1 MKKENGSIAIFAL
14 VALLFMTAFLIISY
28 ANIINNSKSLKEQFN
43 IIKGIYYKSN
53 DSSSYTDV
61 YTDLRKKNRQN
72 LTAYSEN
79 SNELELNKTF
89 ASKLVNYKIYGNS
102 VQNETPTPD
111 NPVEIQSLGDKSKNL
126 FDASLWSNA
135 ITDSGLTIHYL
146 PNEDCFLI
154 NGTAQTTMDFAAQY
168 INIPNE
174 PNTAY
179 VLSSKYVSGNIDR
192 SNGVGDKY
200 AVAYFGNGDTIDTRN
215 NWYDIDLQNKD
226 VVKATKTNDKSYIT
240 KFWFYINQGIKFDNY
255 KVKIQ
260 LEEGTTATSYEP
272 YGKYKI
278 PVKVSGKNLFNID
291 AIDGA
296 VIANG
301 EAEKINNGWKA
312 KGNYSGLTQT
322 TQYENGWFRPGH
334 AKGSVYIKANQ
345 KITVSADIKLIK
357 ASDNYKN
364 NNNINIYLYGT
375 NNYTAPSQAL
385 TIDNITRV
393 KQTFTVEVSGNYYP
407 VFTLQNN
414 ELEIT
419 NIQIEIGD
427 KNTDFQSYIEPT
439 TTNIYLNEPLRKV
452 GNYAD
457 YIDFKSGK
465 VVRFIKEI
473 TLDGT
478 EDWSYDSNFKAFK
491 LLDNKFMAVQK
502 PISNQFKGIS
512 SGLLSNDNSLLINN
526 DSIYITRWNLNG
538 DLSTF
543 KESLNENNLKLINV
557 LKSSIEET
565 ITLPRLPAY
574 EDYTKIEVLTEI
586 APSKIEVEYDG
597 YTITE

>member
-111 NPVEIQSLGDKSKNL
+111 NPVEIQSLGDKKNL
-126 FDASLWSNA
+126 IDVQDFNVTFENSYYQNNSTGFLLQPNCTYTLSFNYKINSASENVGCGIGYGATHYAADINYMATYPNQTNGRFVNTFTTPADIGNDKYLFVRFARTAKTSN
-135 ITDSGLTIHYL
+135 
-146 PNEDCFLI
+146 
-154 NGTAQTTMDFAAQY
+154 
-168 INIPNE
+168 
-174 PNTAY
+174 
-179 VLSSKYVSGNIDR
+179 VNIDF
-192 SNGVGDKY
+192 S
-200 AVAYFGNGDTIDTRN
+200 
-215 NWYDIDLQNKD
+215 
-226 VVKATKTNDKSYIT
+226 S
-240 KFWFYINQGIKFDNY
+240 
-255 KVKIQ
+255 IQ
-260 LEEGTTATSYEP
+260 LEIGSEATDYVP

-301 EAEKINNGWKA
+301 EAEKINNGWKV

-322 TQYENGWFRPGH
+322 TRYENGWFRPGC

-357 ASDNYKN
+357 VSDNYKN
-364 NNNINIYLYGT
+364 NNNINIYLYGAKD
-375 NNYTAPSQAL
+375 YTAPSQAL
-385 TIDNITRV
+385 IIDNTTRV

-465 VVRFIKEI
+465 VVRNVE
-473 TLDGT
+473 
-478 EDWSYDSNFKAFK
+478 
-491 LLDNKFMAVQK
+491 KFVFNGSELWVAQ
-502 PISNQFKGIS
+502 S
-512 SGLLSNDNSLLINN
+512 SGAYLLNQLQYRPLSAMCDKFIFEN
-526 DSIYITRWNLNG
+526 TTTTWTENG
-538 DLSTF
+538 KFGWSKEGTLWCAQTKYTATNTWKTWLS
-543 KESLNENNLKLINV
+543 ENNMMVYCQLQTP
-557 LKSSIEET
+557 IEET